1 MPIKQMSDYEVLSY
15 FGLVDE
21 DETPEDLEGFEQL
34 ELEAEDGRKVILTM
48 DDLRKAADDHL
59 TLADLMITD

>member
-1 MPIKQMSDYEVLSY
+1 MPNKEMSEYEVLSY
-15 FGLVDE
+15 FGLVDD

-48 DDLRKAADDHL
+48 DDLRKAVAKQM